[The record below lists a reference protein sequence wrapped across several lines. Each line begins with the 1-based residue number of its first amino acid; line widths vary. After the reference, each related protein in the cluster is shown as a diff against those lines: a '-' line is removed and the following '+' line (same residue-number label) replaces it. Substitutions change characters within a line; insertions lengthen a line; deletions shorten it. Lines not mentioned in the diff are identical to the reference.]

1 MVEIE
6 MKARVA
12 DPRAV
17 REKLAGFFSYEGEI
31 EKDDEYWSA
40 PILSA
45 SMPAVGFRYRIRR
58 EGKGTT
64 VTFKDKTYSDGM
76 EINSE
81 VEFLVSDEAAF
92 RSFMARLSAQPLYR
106 KKKKGSQWRG
116 KDGLLAELVEVDGL
130 GFFLEI
136 EQIVDDA
143 RKTDMILIKEK
154 LTRIMEGCGL
164 AQSDIESRPYS
175 QLMGMGRN

>member
-12 DPRAV
+12 DPRTV
-17 REKLAGFFSYEGEI
+17 REKLSGIFIYEGDV

-40 PILSA
+40 PTLSA
-45 SMPAVGFRYRIRR
+45 AIPAAGFRYRIRR
-58 EGKGTT
+58 EGRGTT

-81 VEFLVSDEAAF
+81 VEFGISDEDAF

-116 KDGLLAELVEVDGL
+116 KDGLLAELVEVEGL

-136 EQIVDDA
+136 EQVVDDA
-143 RKTDMILIKEK
+143 RKADLVLIKEK
-154 LTRIMEGCGL
+154 IGRVMEKCGL
-164 AQSDIESRPYS
+164 SRSDIECRPYS
-175 QLMGMGRN
+175 QLLGMGRN